1 MVLVLSESEKS
12 KFTAAKLAAA
22 YIKSG
27 MKVGLGTGSTAE
39 WLVRHLGTMV
49 VEEGLDIVA
58 VPTSFRTAEL
68 AISLGIKTITL
79 EEAIWL
85 DLTIDGTDEFDKNF
99 NLIKGGGGAH
109 TNEKRLAKIA
119 DHFIC
124 IVDES
129 KIVQTLGNFP
139 LPIEIDL
146 HQSDQALS
154 ELRKY
159 SKNISQRE
167 SLSDNRNFLYDLH
180 DLKILE
186 PLKIENQILMIN
198 GVVDVGIFAI
208 DRPQT
213 VIIGKD
219 SSYKLMES

>member
-1 MVLVLSESEKS
+1 MSQKYNAALGAYELISRINGPLVL
-12 KFTAAKLAAA
+12 
-22 YIKSG
+22 G
-27 MKVGLGTGSTAE
+27 VGTGSTTDYFTKKFLPKLRE
-39 WLVRHLGTMV
+39 KLKGIYSSSDRTTNLLKNLGFHV
-49 VEEGLDIVA
+49 QDYSPEASIDIYV
-58 VPTSFRTAEL
+58 
-68 AISLGIKTITL
+68 
-79 EEAIWL
+79 
-85 DLTIDGTDEFDKNF
+85 DGADEVDKNF

>member
-1 MVLVLSESEKS
+1 MSQKYNAALGAYELISRNNGPLVL
-12 KFTAAKLAAA
+12 
-22 YIKSG
+22 G
-27 MKVGLGTGSTAE
+27 VGTGSTTDFFTE
-39 WLVRHLGTMV
+39 KFLPKLGEKLKGIYSSSYRTTNLLENLGFHV
-49 VEEGLDIVA
+49 HDYSPEAAIDIY
-58 VPTSFRTAEL
+58 
-68 AISLGIKTITL
+68 
-79 EEAIWL
+79 
-85 DLTIDGTDEFDKNF
+85 IDGADEVDENF

-154 ELRKY
+154 ELKKY
-159 SKNISQRE
+159 SKNITQRE
-167 SLSDNRNFLYDLH
+167 SLSDNKNFLYDLH
-180 DLKILE
+180 GLKILE

-198 GVVDVGIFAI
+198 GVVDVGLFAI
-208 DRPQT
+208 DKPQT

>member
-1 MVLVLSESEKS
+1 MSQKYNAALGAYELISRNNGPLVL
-12 KFTAAKLAAA
+12 
-22 YIKSG
+22 G
-27 MKVGLGTGSTAE
+27 VGTGSTTDFFTE
-39 WLVRHLGTMV
+39 KFLPKLGEKLKGIYSSSYRTTNLLENLGFHV
-49 VEEGLDIVA
+49 HDYSPEAAIDIY
-58 VPTSFRTAEL
+58 
-68 AISLGIKTITL
+68 
-79 EEAIWL
+79 
-85 DLTIDGTDEFDKNF
+85 IDGADEVDENF

-146 HQSDQALS
+146 HQSEQALS
-154 ELRKY
+154 ELKRY
-159 SKNISQRE
+159 SKNITQRE
-167 SLSDNRNFLYDLH
+167 SLSDNKNFLYDLH
-180 DLKILE
+180 GLKILE

-198 GVVDVGIFAI
+198 GVVDVGLFAI
-208 DRPQT
+208 NKPQT

>member
-1 MVLVLSESEKS
+1 MSQKYNAALGAYELISRNNGPLVL
-12 KFTAAKLAAA
+12 
-22 YIKSG
+22 G
-27 MKVGLGTGSTAE
+27 VGTGSTTDFFTE
-39 WLVRHLGTMV
+39 KFLPKLREKLKGIYSSSYRTTNLLKNLGFHV
-49 VEEGLDIVA
+49 HDYSPEAAIDIYV
-58 VPTSFRTAEL
+58 
-68 AISLGIKTITL
+68 
-79 EEAIWL
+79 
-85 DLTIDGTDEFDKNF
+85 DGADEVDKNF

-146 HQSDQALS
+146 HQSEQALS
-154 ELRKY
+154 ELKRY
-159 SKNISQRE
+159 SKNITQRE
-167 SLSDNRNFLYDLH
+167 SLSDSKNFLYDLH
-180 DLKILE
+180 GFKILE

-208 DRPQT
+208 DKPQT

-219 SSYKLMES
+219 SSYKLIES

>member
-1 MVLVLSESEKS
+1 MSQKYNAALGAYELISRNNGPLVL
-12 KFTAAKLAAA
+12 
-22 YIKSG
+22 G
-27 MKVGLGTGSTAE
+27 VGTGSTTDFFTE
-39 WLVRHLGTMV
+39 KFLPKLGEKLKGIYSSSYRTTNLLENLGFHV
-49 VEEGLDIVA
+49 HDYSPEAAIDIY
-58 VPTSFRTAEL
+58 
-68 AISLGIKTITL
+68 
-79 EEAIWL
+79 
-85 DLTIDGTDEFDKNF
+85 IDGADEVDENF

-146 HQSDQALS
+146 HQSEQALS
-154 ELRKY
+154 ELKRY
-159 SKNISQRE
+159 SKNITQRE
-167 SLSDNRNFLYDLH
+167 SLSDNKNFLYDLH
-180 DLKILE
+180 GLKILE

-198 GVVDVGIFAI
+198 GVVDVGLFAI
-208 DRPQT
+208 DKPQT

>member
-1 MVLVLSESEKS
+1 MSQKYNAALGAYELISRNNGPLVL
-12 KFTAAKLAAA
+12 
-22 YIKSG
+22 G
-27 MKVGLGTGSTAE
+27 VGTGSTTDYFTE
-39 WLVRHLGTMV
+39 KFLPKLREKLKGIYSSSYRTTNLLENLGFHV
-49 VEEGLDIVA
+49 HDYSPEAAIDIY
-58 VPTSFRTAEL
+58 
-68 AISLGIKTITL
+68 
-79 EEAIWL
+79 
-85 DLTIDGTDEFDKNF
+85 IDGADEVDENF

-146 HQSDQALS
+146 HQSEQALS
-154 ELRKY
+154 ELKRY
-159 SKNISQRE
+159 SKNITQRE
-167 SLSDNRNFLYDLH
+167 SLSDNKNFLYDLH
-180 DLKILE
+180 GLKILE

-198 GVVDVGIFAI
+198 GVVDVGLFAI
-208 DRPQT
+208 DKPQT

>member
-1 MVLVLSESEKS
+1 M
-12 KFTAAKLAAA
+12 
-22 YIKSG
+22 
-27 MKVGLGTGSTAE
+27 
-39 WLVRHLGTMV
+39 
-49 VEEGLDIVA
+49 
-58 VPTSFRTAEL
+58 
-68 AISLGIKTITL
+68 
-79 EEAIWL
+79 
-85 DLTIDGTDEFDKNF
+85 
-99 NLIKGGGGAH
+99 IKGGGGAH

-154 ELRKY
+154 ELKKY
-159 SKNISQRE
+159 SKNITQRD
-167 SLSDNRNFLYDLH
+167 SLSDNKNFLYDLH
-180 DLKILE
+180 GLKILE

-198 GVVDVGIFAI
+198 GVVDVGIFAV
-208 DRPQT
+208 DKPQT

>member
-1 MVLVLSESEKS
+1 MSQKYNAALGAYELISKNNGPIVLG
-12 KFTAAKLAAA
+12 
-22 YIKSG
+22 I
-27 MKVGLGTGSTAE
+27 GTGSTTDFFTKE
-39 WLVRHLGTMV
+39 FLPKLREKLNGIYSSSDKTTNLLKNLGFRV
-49 VEEGLDIVA
+49 HDYSPEAVIDIYV
-58 VPTSFRTAEL
+58 
-68 AISLGIKTITL
+68 
-79 EEAIWL
+79 
-85 DLTIDGTDEFDKNF
+85 DGADEVDKNF

-139 LPIEIDL
+139 LPIEIDV
-146 HQSDQALS
+146 HQSGQALS
-154 ELRKY
+154 ELKKY
-159 SKNISQRE
+159 AKNITKRE
-167 SLSDNRNFLYDLH
+167 SLSDNKNFLYDLH
-180 DLKILE
+180 KLKILE

-208 DRPQT
+208 DKPQT
-213 VIIGKD
+213 VIIGGD

>member
-1 MVLVLSESEKS
+1 MSQKYNAALGAYELISRNNGPLVL
-12 KFTAAKLAAA
+12 
-22 YIKSG
+22 G
-27 MKVGLGTGSTAE
+27 VGTGSTTDFFTE
-39 WLVRHLGTMV
+39 KFLPKLGEKLKGIYSSSYRTTNLLENLGFHV
-49 VEEGLDIVA
+49 HDYSPEAAIDIY
-58 VPTSFRTAEL
+58 
-68 AISLGIKTITL
+68 
-79 EEAIWL
+79 
-85 DLTIDGTDEFDKNF
+85 IDGADEVDENF

-146 HQSDQALS
+146 HQSEQALS
-154 ELRKY
+154 ELKRY
-159 SKNISQRE
+159 SKNITQRE
-167 SLSDNRNFLYDLH
+167 SLSDNKNFLYDLH
-180 DLKILE
+180 GLKILE

-208 DRPQT
+208 DKPQT

>member
-1 MVLVLSESEKS
+1 MSQKYNAALGAYEVISRNSGPLVL
-12 KFTAAKLAAA
+12 
-22 YIKSG
+22 G
-27 MKVGLGTGSTAE
+27 VGTGSTTDFFTKE
-39 WLVRHLGTMV
+39 FLPKLRDKLNGIYSSSNRTTNLLKNLGFQV
-49 VEEGLDIVA
+49 QDYSPEAAIDIYV
-58 VPTSFRTAEL
+58 
-68 AISLGIKTITL
+68 
-79 EEAIWL
+79 
-85 DLTIDGTDEFDKNF
+85 DGADEVDKNF

-146 HQSDQALS
+146 HQSEQALS
-154 ELRKY
+154 ELKRY
-159 SKNISQRE
+159 SKNITQRE
-167 SLSDNRNFLYDLH
+167 SLSDNKNFLYDLH
-180 DLKILE
+180 GLKILE

-198 GVVDVGIFAI
+198 GVVDVGLFAI
-208 DRPQT
+208 DKPQT